1 MGKTKKSNNYII
13 DTKTICCLIVIFTL
27 TISLIVVSNTNKK
40 TNNSE
45 VIEQGGT
52 IIDDGDD
59 DIEYSL
65 NTDLL
70 PLIRLSKYDEATGE
84 REGIVVTNNG
94 TIFSYEFNELNVI
107 YPASDVFAVNQT
119 LYIDHF
125 VDELGIVE
133 DEDLTLL
140 ITYAESIDN
149 DYGTDDMVFD
159 TVGNSISVTN
169 YNKEDIY
176 VLINNEGIVN
186 TNENTQLILNILNKY
201 NISL

>member
-52 IIDDGDD
+52 IIDDDDD

-133 DEDLTLL
+133 DEDLTDREAQEGLYKL
-140 ITYAESIDN
+140 QYIWQNGKAAESVPEELPVADLCTY
-149 DYGTDDMVFD
+149 DRPAA
-159 TVGNSISVTN
+159 
-169 YNKEDIY
+169 
-176 VLINNEGIVN
+176 
-186 TNENTQLILNILNKY
+186 
-201 NISL
+201 